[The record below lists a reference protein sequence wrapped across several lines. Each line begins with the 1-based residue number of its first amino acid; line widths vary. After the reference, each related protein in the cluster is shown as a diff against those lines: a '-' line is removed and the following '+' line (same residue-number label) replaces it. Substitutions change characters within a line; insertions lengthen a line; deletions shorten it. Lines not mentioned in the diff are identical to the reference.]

1 MLEVL
6 AGVPTIVFG
15 YFALTFFTPEVL
27 RDALGLGVNQ
37 FNALSAGI
45 ILGILVVPTIAS
57 VAEDALSAVPQSL
70 REGSAG
76 LGANKVQ
83 TAVRV
88 VFPAALSGVVAAL
101 VLGASR
107 AVGET
112 VIILIAGGQRAN
124 LSLNPYESYQSMAA
138 FIAATARGDI
148 PTDSIEYETIF
159 VVAMTLFVLT
169 LVAQPR
175 LDPARPQVPAGVRM
189 TGAQIAAAAPAG
201 PSSRAP
207 TARDR
212 AFARVL
218 PRAHVRRG
226 RASAIL
232 ALATL
237 LFDIARDGLAGPLVR
252 LPHQLPVADHPGELG
267 HRVGDLGD
275 ALPDGHL
282 RGDRRAAR
290 RRERRSTSRST
301 PTASSWWNRL
311 VEVNIQN
318 LAAVPSV
325 VYGILGLAFIVR
337 GPLSLGRTLLAGGI
351 TLALL
356 VLPVVIIVSRE
367 AIRAVPPSIRE
378 GSLALGATQWQTI
391 WKQVLP
397 GSIAGIATGVIL
409 ALSRAIGETAPLL
422 VIGAAV
428 NPRFNPDG
436 LGSAFTAL
444 PIQIF
449 AWTQDPNREF
459 VDLAAGAII
468 VLMVVLLLMNSVAIV
483 LRNRYEQKW

>member
-1 MLEVL
+1 
-6 AGVPTIVFG
+6 
-15 YFALTFFTPEVL
+15 
-27 RDALGLGVNQ
+27 
-37 FNALSAGI
+37 
-45 ILGILVVPTIAS
+45 
-57 VAEDALSAVPQSL
+57 
-70 REGSAG
+70 
-76 LGANKVQ
+76 
-83 TAVRV
+83 
-88 VFPAALSGVVAAL
+88 
-101 VLGASR
+101 
-107 AVGET
+107 
-112 VIILIAGGQRAN
+112 
-124 LSLNPYESYQSMAA
+124 
-138 FIAATARGDI
+138 
-148 PTDSIEYETIF
+148 
-159 VVAMTLFVLT
+159 
-169 LVAQPR
+169 
-175 LDPARPQVPAGVRM
+175 M
-189 TGAQIAAAAPAG
+189 TGAQIAARAA
-201 PSSRAP
+201 RASIP
-207 TARDR
+207 RADGRDR
-212 AFARVL
+212 AFAGL
-218 PRAHVRRG
+218 FRALMYGAVG
-226 RASAIL
+226 ITIL

-237 LFDIARDGLAGPLVR
+237 LFDIARDGLSVLSVDFLTSFPSRIIPSNSGIESAIWGTLYLMLICAVIVVPLG
-252 LPHQLPVADHPGELG
+252 VASAVYLEEY
-267 HRVGDLGD
+267 
-275 ALPDGHL
+275 A
-282 RGDRRAAR
+282 DR
-290 RRERRSTSRST
+290 EK
-301 PTASSWWNRL
+301 WWNRL

-351 TLALL
+351 TLSLL
-356 VLPVVIIVSRE
+356 VLPVVIIVARE

-428 NPRFNPDG
+428 SPRFNPDG

-468 VLMVVLLLMNSVAIV
+468 VLMIVLLLMNSVAIV